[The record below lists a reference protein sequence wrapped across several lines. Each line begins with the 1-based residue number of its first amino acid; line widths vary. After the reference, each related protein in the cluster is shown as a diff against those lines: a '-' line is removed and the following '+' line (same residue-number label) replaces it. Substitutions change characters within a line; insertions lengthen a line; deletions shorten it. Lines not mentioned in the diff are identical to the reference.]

1 MKKSELKQLIKE
13 EISKALNEKNLGTSY
28 LKSLPE
34 KIKRKMDYEYDSN
47 TPEYDLAIGM
57 LQKYLQNNL
66 TKLED
71 GKSIYSISNQGEDLQ
86 EIADLLETTPTDIIE
101 YVDMTIDDILGY

>member
-1 MKKSELKQLIKE
+1 MKKSELKQIIKE
-13 EISKALNEKNLGTSY
+13 ELQKVLNEENLGMS
-28 LKSLPE
+28 LKSLPV

-86 EIADLLETTPTDIIE
+86 EIADLLETTPHR
-101 YVDMTIDDILGY
+101 YY

>member
-1 MKKSELKQLIKE
+1 
-13 EISKALNEKNLGTSY
+13 
-28 LKSLPE
+28 
-34 KIKRKMDYEYDSN
+34 MDYEYDSN

-71 GKSIYSISNQGEDLQ
+71 GESIYSISNQGEDLQ
-86 EIADLLETTPTDIIE
+86 EIADLLETTTTDVIE
-101 YVDMTIDDILGY
+101 YVDMTIDDIIDNTLGY

>member
-1 MKKSELKQLIKE
+1 MKKSELKQIIKE
-13 EISKALNEKNLGTSY
+13 ELQKVLNEENLGMS
-28 LKSLPE
+28 LKSLPA

-47 TPEYDLAIGM
+47 TPEYDLVIGM